1 MPKNQLPKHITM
13 SLTENLNALKEYT
26 GNSAALAI
34 RQLTVGGVDIATV
47 GGEGMIAVDQHNKLI
62 AALDR
67 KYECMYATP
76 QDIAQFVCQ
85 GSLFANQLFEL
96 TTFSKVLMQMGNGNL
111 IVLID
116 GYPIAIAM
124 TMPGFAYR
132 SISQPDNEINE
143 RGSKEA
149 FTEPIRVNMSL
160 IQRRIKSDKLR
171 MEMQECGTVSRT
183 EYCLIWL
190 EDAADPA
197 LLEQVRQKLK
207 KVKLRQVLN
216 SGYLQY
222 FLEPKGFHLFP
233 NVGQTERPDT
243 LCAKLDEGR
252 IGVLVDGNPFV
263 LIVPYLFSE
272 NFQTMDDY
280 CSKPYYATLM
290 RLIKYLAFG
299 LAVLLPGLYV
309 AIGTFH
315 QELVPHAL
323 LFSIVA
329 AEETTPFSLM
339 VEALVI
345 HFLYEIM
352 REAGLRLP
360 KAIGHAVSIV
370 GALVIGD
377 VAVSA
382 GLIGTP
388 MVLVVALTAIS
399 SFVVPNL
406 HQPVSLL
413 RFLLIVIGGTSG
425 LYGIS
430 LAIAAVAVNAAS
442 MQNGGVPYLS
452 PISPLNATSL
462 GDTFVRKNTKWL
474 SRHHITI
481 NHLYG
486 SNPPK
491 TDSHKE

>member
-1 MPKNQLPKHITM
+1 MPNTKLPEHITV

-62 AALDR
+62 AALNR
-67 KYECMYATP
+67 KYEYQYATP
-76 QDIAQFVCQ
+76 EDIAQFVCQ

-96 TTFSKVLMQMGNGNL
+96 STFDKVLMQMGNGNL
-111 IVLID
+111 ILLID

-149 FTEPIRVNMSL
+149 FTEPIRVNMAL
-160 IQRRIKSDKLR
+160 LERRIKSDKLR

-183 EYCLIWL
+183 EYCLVWL

-252 IGVLVDGNPFV
+252 IGVLVDGNPFA

-315 QELVPHAL
+315 QELVPHSL

-329 AEETTPFSLM
+329 AEETPSFSL
-339 VEALVI
+339 
-345 HFLYEIM
+345 
-352 REAGLRLP
+352 
-360 KAIGHAVSIV
+360 IV
-370 GALVIGD
+370 
-377 VAVSA
+377 
-382 GLIGTP
+382 
-388 MVLVVALTAIS
+388 
-399 SFVVPNL
+399 
-406 HQPVSLL
+406 
-413 RFLLIVIGGTSG
+413 
-425 LYGIS
+425 
-430 LAIAAVAVNAAS
+430 
-442 MQNGGVPYLS
+442 
-452 PISPLNATSL
+452 
-462 GDTFVRKNTKWL
+462 
-474 SRHHITI
+474 
-481 NHLYG
+481 
-486 SNPPK
+486 
-491 TDSHKE
+491 